1 MKIQVAIALTDTL
14 VPIMQYSQTV
24 LKPLAVRWAWP
35 LSQDAHIHDGLTAL
49 CIAHAFSFLQTNCSQ
64 MKSLHCIGLQCNGKV
79 QHIHIKNAIVFLC
92 NKKKKNERQTVRNF
106 RQREKPAASQQ
117 AVEEDEPHCGAHL
130 PLSDSCLCSAPLHLC
145 SAFLL

>member
-1 MKIQVAIALTDTL
+1 MKIQVSIVLTNTL
-14 VPIMQYSQTV
+14 VPIMRTCRQF

-35 LSQDAHIHDGLTAL
+35 LSQDAHIHDRLTAL

-64 MKSLHCIGLQCNGKV
+64 MKSLHCIGLQCNGRV

-92 NKKKKNERQTVRNF
+92 NKKKRERQTVRNF
-106 RQREKPAASQQ
+106 RQRQKPAASQQ
-117 AVEEDEPHCGAHL
+117 AVEENEPHCGAHL
-130 PLSDSCLCSAPLHLC
+130 PLSESCLCSALLHLC